1 MKLIRYIFLI
11 FAIGLLSSGCT
22 QNNGDIGD
30 LFGNWR
36 LDSVTAEGLEL
47 ELYDGEIK
55 VYTWAFQSGIIR
67 IQKIYSNM
75 DHLDYLGTWQRDDD
89 ELTLNFTHH
98 ADYGDENF
106 TPPEELHLVAHGI
119 TRLDILQLNS
129 SKMCVG
135 YRGNDGVEYK
145 YYLHK
150 VP

>member
-1 MKLIRYIFLI
+1 MKLSIYIFLI

-22 QNNGDIGD
+22 RNNGDIGD

-36 LDSVTAEGLEL
+36 LDSVTADDIEL

-67 IQKIYSNM
+67 IQRIYSNM

-89 ELTLNFTHH
+89 ELLLDFTHH

-106 TPPEELHLVAHGI
+106 TPPEELHLVPHGI
-119 TRLDILQLNS
+119 TRLDILLLKS
-129 SKMCVG
+129 GKMCVG